1 MTRSRTALV
10 RWVIRRAVGAASL
23 ALFISVPWLIAST
36 VSAQAPP
43 ASGSVNGLVIAG
55 TGSTVEL
62 EGIPVQL
69 VELGREPRLVAEAR
83 TAGGRFHLDVPGVSA
98 NATYVASA
106 VVDGVTYLGNP
117 PLLLSP
123 ELPEASVEIVVWP
136 ASRVRPEL
144 HSQLTG
150 LTVVFVDASTGEVTL
165 QREDLVENATPATW
179 LGDESG
185 VTLSVPS
192 PSGARGAEGEAWYD
206 GLPAVATFTR
216 AGDRVAARVP
226 LRPGVTLVTTRFK
239 ASADLS
245 AAEFPL
251 QLEAAL
257 PTDEVRILAPRRFA
271 RALLPGHD
279 ARAAE
284 PVTIE
289 GETVLVVESTGPLVA
304 GASIGGSIEGIGGRI
319 EENPL
324 SDWKT
329 AAIGLALVFAVVA
342 GGAHLASRATAG
354 RGRDAGAAPAGESGT

>member
-1 MTRSRTALV
+1 MMPFPLAGIRWLARRTRD
-10 RWVIRRAVGAASL
+10 IGL
-23 ALFISVPWLIAST
+23 ALLFVVPWLATSE
-36 VSAQAPP
+36 VGAQAPT
-43 ASGSVNGLVIAG
+43 ASGSILGVVAAG
-55 TGSTVEL
+55 VGANVDL
-62 EGIPVQL
+62 EGVPVQL
-69 VELGREPRLVAEAR
+69 VELGKQPRLIAEAR
-83 TAGGRFHLDVPGVSA
+83 TVGGRFHFDVPTVSA

-136 ASRVRPEL
+136 ASRARPEL

-179 LGDESG
+179 LGDDNG
-185 VTLSVPS
+185 VTLKIPS
-192 PSGARGAEGEAWYD
+192 PPGARGAEGEAWYD
-206 GLPAVATFTR
+206 GLPSVASFERT
-216 AGDRVAARVP
+216 GDRVAARVP
-226 LRPGVTLVTTRFK
+226 LRPGVTLVTTRFRTS
-239 ASADLS
+239 ASLTD
-245 AAEFPL
+245 AEFPL
-251 QLEAAL
+251 HLEAAL
-257 PTDEVRILAPRRFA
+257 PTDEVRILAPQRFA

-289 GETVLVVESTGPLVA
+289 GESVQVVESTGPLVA
-304 GASIGGSIEGIGGRI
+304 GASIEGRIQGLGGRI

-324 SDWKT
+324 SNWKT

-342 GGAHLASRATAG
+342 GGAHLASRASAG
-354 RGRDAGAAPAGESGT
+354 RVSEGAVAPGSEGGA